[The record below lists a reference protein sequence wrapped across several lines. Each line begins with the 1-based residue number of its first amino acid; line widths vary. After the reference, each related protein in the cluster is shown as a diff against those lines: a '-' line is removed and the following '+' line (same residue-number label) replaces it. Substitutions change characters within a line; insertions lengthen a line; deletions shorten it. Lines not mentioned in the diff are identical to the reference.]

1 MSFCFLIRLEIYVI
15 LLLLKLE
22 IYVILLL
29 LEFDIYV
36 ILLLLKSGGTKQL
49 VRCVLTG
56 NCAQLDRYMWFQVG
70 RGDSEPT
77 TSCNNICGQLVQG
90 AGELKH
96 TVCETAVQV
105 G

>member
-1 MSFCFLIRLEIYVI
+1 MYVI

-29 LEFDIYV
+29 LKLEMYV
-36 ILLLLKSGGTKQL
+36 ILLLLKSGSTKQL

-56 NCAQLDRYMWFQVG
+56 NCTRLDRYMWFQVG
-70 RGDSEPT
+70 RGESEPT
-77 TSCNNICGQLVQG
+77 TSCHNICGQLVQG
-90 AGELKH
+90 ARELKH
-96 TVCETAVQV
+96 MVCETAVQV